1 MKHFVIYNA
10 AGEILRAGICQDETF
25 EIQVH
30 GPDEFVIEAQAD
42 PDADTVNVDTKQV
55 VVGGRPPPPV
65 DMDYRTARL
74 RSYPGVNEQ
83 LDMLWHAMDDGVLP
97 KVEPFYSHIK
107 AVKDAYPKDNSVV
120 PGSVVIY
127 PAG

>member
-1 MKHFVIYNA
+1 MKHFVIHNA

-25 EIQVH
+25 ELQAQ

-42 PDADTVNVDTKQV
+42 VETDSVDPATSQIV
-55 VVGGRPPPPV
+55 LGGRPPPPV
-65 DMDYRTARL
+65 DMDYRKARL
-74 RSYPGVNEQ
+74 DAYPGVNEQ
-83 LDMLWHAMDDGVLP
+83 LDMLWHAMDGFHMP
-97 KVEPFYSHIK
+97 RVEPFYSRLK

-127 PAG
+127 TAE